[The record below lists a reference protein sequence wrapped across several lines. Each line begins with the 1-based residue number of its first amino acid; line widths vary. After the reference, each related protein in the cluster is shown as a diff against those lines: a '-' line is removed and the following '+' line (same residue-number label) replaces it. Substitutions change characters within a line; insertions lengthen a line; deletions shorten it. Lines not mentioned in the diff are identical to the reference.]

1 MKKILIIQGHPGK
14 ESLCSS
20 IAKAYYE
27 EAEKSGYSIRLMDL
41 NELKFDLTL
50 HVAYKS
56 EQKLEPDLILAQQYI
71 TEADHLVFVFPNWW
85 SSMPALLKGFIDR
98 TFLPGFAF
106 KYRAKLPLP
115 EKLLKNKTARIIITM
130 DSPPWYYKW
139 FAKAPGLNALKKGT
153 LEFSGISP
161 VKSTLLGPVRKAP
174 QSRIDFFLNVAK
186 NLGNKGI

>member
-14 ESLCSS
+14 DSLCSS
-20 IAKAYYE
+20 LAHAYHT
-27 EAEKSGYSIRLMDL
+27 EAEKSGCKVKLLQLS
-41 NELKFDLTL
+41 ELKFDVTL
-50 HVAYKS
+50 HVSYKS
-56 EQKLEPDLILAQQYI
+56 EQILEPDLVLAQQYI
-71 TEADHLVFVFPNWW
+71 LEADHLVFIFPNWW
-85 SSMPALLKGFIDR
+85 GMMPALLKGFIDR

-106 KYRAKLPLP
+106 KYREKSPLP

-139 FAKAPGLNALKKGT
+139 FRNAPGLNALKKGT

-174 QSRIDFFLNVAK
+174 QARIDSFLKIVRA
-186 NLGNKGI
+186 LGSRGD

>member
-14 ESLCSS
+14 KSLCASL
-20 IAKAYYE
+20 ARAYYD
-27 EAEKSGYSIRLMDL
+27 EAQKSGYTVKLLELVD
-41 NELKFDLTL
+41 LKFDLSL
-50 HVAYKS
+50 YVGYKS
-56 EQKLEPDLILAQQYI
+56 AQTLEPDLVLAQQSI
-71 TEADHLVFVFPNWW
+71 QEADHLVFVFPNWW
-85 SSMPALLKGFIDR
+85 GMMPALLKGFIDR

-106 KYRAKLPLP
+106 KYREKSPLP

-139 FAKAPGLNALKKGT
+139 FRNAPGLHALKKGT

-174 QSRIDFFLNVAK
+174 QTRIDSFLKIVR
-186 NLGNKGI
+186 NLGSKGE